1 MANGTGWLGRAK
13 AVGKALLLLSDD
25 GDQGGPGGMAT
36 AEAEFG
42 YDQVSVSMLLGSGRR
57 SARSRTE
64 IYSKYHYMMGD
75 PIISTALRA
84 HVTMALGGDEESGD
98 TVFIDTL
105 ADAEK
110 DASRKKIVEELKAD
124 LEPIFNRIAHQ
135 IGFNACGF
143 GDAYARVYCRDN
155 EGINDVYCD
164 EAIFPPLV
172 QPYCRG
178 TQTIG
183 YVVSAGKKFTERL
196 TIKQMAR
203 AKMPR
208 MLYVAQTRVIDKA
221 MRTTIAEDDV
231 DNLPILPDLVG
242 GSFLDGV
249 EEAYDNLSATLV
261 GLVGQRILNSIE
273 ESMVGVNLEGMTLQ
287 QRKEFMKSIKD
298 MLIAS
303 KNYAAEAIK
312 RGTPV
317 TERRFHLIPTFNEK
331 QLTRVEGFQGT
342 SGAQSMSI
350 EDVMFHAKLL
360 AGALGIDL
368 SMLGFS
374 DMLSGGLGEGGFF
387 RTSVQAAERSRII
400 RTCLDQFFNDLVD
413 IHTLSKYGWV
423 FDEKDRPFKVTFYGA
438 NAALE
443 AEKQS
448 SRERA
453 MNTSSL
459 MLTNLGILKDLGLD
473 EAANQQIMERIMD
486 LDEDMAEMLAKGL
499 VAAVKA
505 AKEAE
510 AAANGGGPFGGG
522 PPGGDDDEDGGKA
535 DVLPFGV
542 RPPANRSAG

>member
-1 MANGTGWLGRAK
+1 MANGAGWLSRAK
-13 AVGKALLLLSDD
+13 SKGKELISKAIG
-25 GDQGGPGGMAT
+25 GDQLGPGSLST

-57 SARSRTE
+57 SARARIE
-64 IYSKYHYMMGD
+64 IYTKYHYMMGD

-110 DASRKKIVEELKAD
+110 DANKKAIIDEIKAD

-135 IGFNACGF
+135 IAFNACGF
-143 GDAYARVYCRDN
+143 GDSYARVYTRDG

-196 TIKQMAR
+196 TIKQMVR

-231 DNLPILPDLVG
+231 DNLPVLPDLVG
-242 GSFLDGV
+242 GSFLEGV
-249 EEAYDNLSATLV
+249 EEAYDNLAATLV
-261 GLVGQRILNSIE
+261 GLVGQRILNSID
-273 ESMVGVNLEGMTLQ
+273 ESMIGVNLEGMTLQ

-298 MLIAS
+298 MLVAS
-303 KNYAAEAIK
+303 KAYAAEAVK

-331 QLTRVEGFQGT
+331 QLTQVQGFQGT
-342 SGAQSMSI
+342 SGAQAMSV

-374 DMLSGGLGEGGFF
+374 AMLSGGLGEGGFF

-400 RTCLDQFFNDLVD
+400 RTCLETFFNDVVD

-423 FDEKDRPFKVTFYGA
+423 FDKKDRPFRVTFYGA

-453 MNTSSL
+453 MNTASL

-473 EAANQQIMERIMD
+473 ETASQQIIEKIMNI
-486 LDEDMAEMLAKGL
+486 DEELSKMLAKGL
-499 VAAVKA
+499 VAAAKA
-505 AKEAE
+505 AKDAE
-510 AAANGGGPFGGG
+510 AQANGGGPFGGG
-522 PPGGDDDEDGGKA
+522 PGPADDDDAGGG

-542 RPPANRSAG
+542 RPPANRKGG